1 MGELL
6 SQIEK
11 HIKAIYFFIKDQINQ
26 GDVWVEYCPK
36 KKMWLDVLK
45 NPKKESFLVHS

>member
-26 GDVWVEYCPK
+26 GDVEIEYCPK
-36 KKMWLDVLK
+36 ENMWADVLN
-45 NPKKESFLVHS
+45 NPKTRQGF